1 MKILIISQ
9 YFWPENFRVNELAE
23 FFIKKNHKITVLTGV
38 PNYPTGKIYKE
49 YKINHK
55 KFKRYKSI
63 EIIRAPIIPRGSNYF
78 TLFLNYLSFII
89 SCTIT
94 GIFTL
99 KKKKYDKIFFF
110 ATSPI
115 FSAIP
120 AIIIGKIKKIPL
132 SIWILDL
139 WPETLYQYKF
149 FKIKVIDKILRF
161 FVKKIIKSFDVIFVQ
176 SPLFIPKIR
185 KLFDHKKIIFLPAW
199 YENSYLKKKKSIK
212 YKKITRIVF
221 AGNLGEAQNLV
232 LLIKKINELRSNIP
246 IKFFFIGDGRCK
258 KEIKKFLFNNN
269 KNNNIFVTKSYSN
282 SKMPK
287 ILSHA
292 DYLLISLKG
301 IEPFNLTIPGKLQNY
316 MALGKPIISF
326 SEGIVNN
333 VILSA
338 NCGYSANINKVN
350 VNKFFNEVV
359 KNKKK
364 INMSKNSLSYAKENF
379 KRELILK
386 KFLMHL

>member
-1 MKILIISQ
+1 MRILIISQ

-23 FFIKKNHKITVLTGV
+23 YLKKKNHKITVLTGV
-38 PNYPTGKIYKE
+38 PNYPKGKIYKE

-89 SCTIT
+89 TCTIT

-120 AIIIGKIKKIPL
+120 AIIIGKIKNIPL

-149 FKIKVIDKILRF
+149 FKIKIIDKILRF
-161 FVKKIIKSFDVIFVQ
+161 FIKKIIKSFDVIFVQ
-176 SPLFIPKIR
+176 SPLFISKIK

-199 YENSYLKKKKSIK
+199 YENNYLKKTIPIK

-232 LLIKKINELRSNIP
+232 LLIKKINKLKSNIP

-258 KEIKKFLFNNN
+258 VEIKKFLLNNK

-292 DYLLISLKG
+292 DYLLISLKD

-326 SEGIVNN
+326 SEGIVNK

-350 VNKFFNEVV
+350 INKFFNEVV

-364 INMSKNSLSYAKENF
+364 IDMSKNSLSYAKQNF

-386 KFLMHL
+386 KFLINI